1 MTDTPTGGAG
11 PNAPE
16 PSSRPPGPPPPPPP
30 ATGGP
35 VGPGGPPGPGW
46 PGGPNWPGGPGGPGA
61 PGGPGTP
68 GGPPP
73 GGPGWPPSGGWYHG
87 PFPVPG
93 LIAKESIPRAMG
105 KTAAKCVVALVTLG
119 AGGLLGLF
127 LTIAVLAALA
137 QAADDDG
144 GGPSSLRTTFVVGDK
159 GNDNKLL
166 AIPITGLILGEKES
180 GGGLFSLVDA
190 TYGYEIKAKLEAAA
204 ERDDIKGIVLE
215 MDTPGGTIFG
225 ARAIADA
232 VANYQT
238 RTGRPVVAF
247 VRGLSASGGMYAM
260 AGADEIIADHGTLI
274 GSIGVIF
281 GPITSYTDVVATDA
295 GVLGPGVETTGG
307 ITEEYITA
315 GRSKDLGN
323 PFRKLTEEERKVLT
337 AGVDNNYERFVEHV
351 AQGRELSAEAI
362 RTDLGALIYDEQ
374 TAVAKQ
380 LVDRV
385 GNRDE
390 AYRAA
395 ADRAT
400 LAPGN
405 WQVVRL
411 ELGGGGLFGLGAEA
425 GEAEADAAAAAA
437 AAQSSSPAPGSA
449 CASGPLML
457 AYYGDPQVFCR

>member
-1 MTDTPTGGAG
+1 MP
-11 PNAPE
+11 
-16 PSSRPPGPPPPPPP
+16 
-30 ATGGP
+30 
-35 VGPGGPPGPGW
+35 
-46 PGGPNWPGGPGGPGA
+46 
-61 PGGPGTP
+61 
-68 GGPPP
+68 
-73 GGPGWPPSGGWYHG
+73 GGWYHG

-93 LIAKESIPRAMG
+93 LIARESIPRAMG
-105 KTAAKCVVALVTLG
+105 KTVAKCLVALATLG
-119 AGGLLGLF
+119 IGGLLSLF
-127 LTIAVLAALA
+127 LTIALLAALA
-137 QAADDDG
+137 QAAEDDG
-144 GGPSSLRTTFVVGDK
+144 GGPSSLRTTFVAGDE
-159 GNDNKLL
+159 GNRNKLL
-166 AIPITGLILGEKES
+166 AVPITGLILGEKES
-180 GGGLFSLVDA
+180 TGGLFSLVDA

-225 ARAIADA
+225 SRAIADA
-232 VANYQT
+232 VTSYQERT
-238 RTGRPVVAF
+238 RRPVIAY

-281 GPITSYTDVVATDA
+281 GPITSYTNVVATDA

-323 PFRKLTEEERKVLT
+323 PYRALTAEERNVLQ

-351 AQGRELSAEAI
+351 AQGRELSAEVI

-385 GNRDE
+385 GNRDD

-395 ADRAT
+395 ADTAT

-411 ELGGGGLFGLGAEA
+411 DLGGGGLFGLGADA
-425 GEAEADAAAAAA
+425 GDGGAGANGGQAVA
-437 AAQSSSPAPGSA
+437 SSAPAGS
-449 CASGPLML
+449 CARGPLML